1 MPGPQGSYVWRD
13 HMNVLHADLSHGPQ
27 VNSETLH
34 HGVRS
39 FGFLVA
45 RNESLTA
52 AEFASRIERHYSVDN
67 PQTDDVVRSFRR
79 CND

>member
-1 MPGPQGSYVWRD
+1 MGIQGSYVWRD
-13 HMNVLHADLSHGPQ
+13 HVNVLHADLSHCGLT

-39 FGFLVA
+39 FGYLVG

-52 AEFASRIERHYSVDN
+52 TQFATRIERHHCTSD
-67 PQTDDVVRSFRR
+67 PQTADVVRSLRM

>member
-1 MPGPQGSYVWRD
+1 MSTQGSYVWRD
-13 HMNVLHADLSHGPQ
+13 HANVLHASLSHCGLK

-39 FGFLVA
+39 FGHLVK

-52 AEFASRIERHYSVDN
+52 HQFAGRIERHFDPAN
-67 PQTDDVVRSFRR
+67 PQTADVVRSLRM

>member
-1 MPGPQGSYVWRD
+1 MGIQGSHVWRD
-13 HMNVLHADLSHGPQ
+13 RTNVLHADLSHCGLK
-27 VNSETLH
+27 VNAETLH

-39 FGFLVA
+39 FGHLVS

-52 AEFASRIERHYSVDN
+52 SEFATRIERHYCTSN
-67 PQTDDVVRSFRR
+67 PQTADVVRSFRA

>member
-1 MPGPQGSYVWRD
+1 MATQGSYVWRD
-13 HMNVLHADLSHGPQ
+13 HMNVLHADLSHCGLK

-39 FGFLVA
+39 FGHLVQ

-52 AEFASRIERHYSVDN
+52 SQFAARIERHYDKEH
-67 PQTDDVVRSFRR
+67 PQTADVLRSFRN